1 MRAPGP
7 RWARP
12 AALAAAA
19 ALLLV
24 ACTGSSTS
32 GNSGLGPQTGA
43 PVPAS
48 PEERPTSAGGPESSA
63 AAAERLCE
71 VPKPKSNQDSG
82 VPAEG
87 PTPPVIEQVMKQV
100 AQIRGFDYDR
110 PVAAEPVS
118 QAEIGR
124 DVVDYAD
131 QAYPKGQYARRSIAW
146 DTIGVVPDGTDLRA
160 AYEDYGSSQVIGYY
174 DTITGMLKFTGSAT
188 PSPLERITLA
198 HELTH
203 AIDDQRF
210 GLERLDRLIAECRD
224 EDSAAATALVE
235 GNATFFMLRWAQTFL
250 TAAEQVQVG
259 IEAAQQN
266 PSTEGIP
273 EFIVTLQAFPYEQG
287 MTFVSALDSRGGL
300 DEVDQAFEDLPASTE
315 QIIHPERYPN
325 DAPTPVN
332 VPDLS
337 AELGEG
343 WKDIDV
349 MTIGE
354 EWLTI
359 ALGLRLDASEAAA
372 AAAGWDGGTYRA
384 WSNGDAGAVVL
395 STVWDT
401 ANDAAG
407 FADAMRA
414 WVADGDGSATVLE
427 PQGTSVTVLFA
438 SDDSTFDELR
448 AAAAR
453 AWDLPPA

>member
-1 MRAPGP
+1 MSARVRWP
-7 RWARP
+7 RR

-19 ALLLV
+19 ALLM
-24 ACTGSSTS
+24 ASCTGSSSPRNPGPPTS
-32 GNSGLGPQTGA
+32 EA

-48 PEERPTSAGGPESSA
+48 PEERPTGSTGPESSA
-63 AAAERLCE
+63 ATAERLCE
-71 VPKPKSNQDSG
+71 VPKPKPNQDAG
-82 VPAEG
+82 APAEG
-87 PTPPVIEQVMKQV
+87 PTPPVIEQVMRQV
-100 AQIRGFDYDR
+100 AQIRGFDYDHS
-110 PVAAEPVS
+110 VVAEPVS
-118 QAEIGR
+118 QAQIGR
-124 DVVDYAD
+124 DVVAYAD

-174 DTITGMLKFTGSAT
+174 DTITGTLKFTGSSS

-210 GLERLDRLIAECRD
+210 GLERLDQLGAECRD

-235 GNATFFMLRWAQTFL
+235 GNATFFMLRWARTFL

-259 IEAAQQN
+259 IEAAQQDT
-266 PSTEGIP
+266 STAGIP
-273 EFIVTLQAFPYEQG
+273 QFIVRLQAFPYEQG
-287 MTFVSALDSRGGL
+287 MNFVSVLDSRGGL
-300 DEVDQAFEDLPASTE
+300 DEVDRAFENLPASTE

-332 VPDLS
+332 VPNLS
-337 AELGEG
+337 AELGAG
-343 WKDIDV
+343 WKDLDV

-354 EWLTI
+354 EWLKI
-359 ALGLRLDASEAAA
+359 ALGLRLDASQAAT

-384 WSNGDAGAVVL
+384 WSNGDASAVVL

-401 ANDAAG
+401 ADDAHE
-407 FADAMRA
+407 FADAMNA
-414 WVADGDGSATVLE
+414 WIADGDGSATVLQ
-427 PQGTSVTVLFA
+427 PQDTRVTVLFA
-438 SDDSTFDELR
+438 SDDATLQNLQ
-448 AAAAR
+448 AAAA
-453 AWDLPPA
+453 

>member
-1 MRAPGP
+1 MSVHAGWP
-7 RWARP
+7 RS
-12 AALAAAA
+12 AAFVAAA
-19 ALLLV
+19 ALLLA
-24 ACTGSSTS
+24 ACSGSGSTD
-32 GNSGLGPQTGA
+32 GSGLDPGTGA

-48 PEERPTSAGGPESSA
+48 PQERPTGNTGPDSSA
-63 AAAERLCE
+63 AAAARLCE
-71 VPKPKSNQDSG
+71 VPRPKPNPDSG

-87 PTPPVIEQVMKQV
+87 PTPPVIQQVMKQV
-100 AQIRGFDYDR
+100 AQIRGFGYDH
-110 PVAAEPVS
+110 PVVAEPVS

-124 DVVDYAD
+124 DVVAYTD

-160 AYEDYGSSQVIGYY
+160 AYESYGSSQVIGYY
-174 DTITGMLKFTGSAT
+174 DTITGTLKFTGSAS

-210 GLERLDRLIAECRD
+210 GLERLDELGAECRD

-250 TAAEQVQVG
+250 TAAQQVQVG
-259 IEAAQQN
+259 VEAAQQDT
-266 PSTEGIP
+266 STDGIP
-273 EFIVTLQAFPYEQG
+273 PFLVRLEAFPYQQG

-300 DEVDQAFEDLPASTE
+300 KAVDQAFEHLPVSTE

-343 WKDIDV
+343 WKDLDV

-354 EWLTI
+354 EWLQI
-359 ALGLRLDASEAAA
+359 ALGLRLDPSQAST

-384 WSNGDAGAVVL
+384 WSNGDASAVVL

-401 ANDAAG
+401 VADASQ
-407 FADAMRA
+407 FADAMNA
-414 WVADGDGSATVLE
+414 WIADGDGSATVIE
-427 PQGTSVTVLFA
+427 PSGTHVTVLFA
-438 SDDSTFDELR
+438 SDDATLQTLR
-448 AAAAR
+448 AAAA
-453 AWDLPPA
+453 

>member
-1 MRAPGP
+1 MIARV
-7 RWARP
+7 RWARR

-19 ALLLV
+19 ALLL
-24 ACTGSSTS
+24 ASCTGSSSPGNPGPPTS
-32 GNSGLGPQTGA
+32 EA
-43 PVPAS
+43 PIPPS
-48 PEERPTSAGGPESSA
+48 PEERPTGSTGPGSSA

-71 VPKPKSNQDSG
+71 VPKPKPNQDQG
-82 VPAEG
+82 APAEG
-87 PTPPVIEQVMKQV
+87 PTPPVIEQVMGQV
-100 AQIRGFDYDR
+100 AQIRGFDYDH
-110 PVAAEPVS
+110 PVVAEPVS
-118 QAEIGR
+118 QAQIGR

-174 DTITGMLKFTGSAT
+174 DTITGTLKFTGSAS

-210 GLERLDRLIAECRD
+210 GLERLDQLGAECRD

-235 GNATFFMLRWAQTFL
+235 GNATFFMLRWARTFL
-250 TAAEQVQVG
+250 TAAEQVKVG
-259 IEAAQQN
+259 IEAAQQDT
-266 PSTEGIP
+266 STAGIP
-273 EFIVTLQAFPYEQG
+273 QFIVRLQAFPYEEG
-287 MTFVSALDSRGGL
+287 MNFVSALDSRGGL
-300 DEVDQAFEDLPASTE
+300 DEVDRAFENLPASTE

-337 AELGEG
+337 AELGDG
-343 WKDIDV
+343 WKDLDV

-354 EWLTI
+354 EWLKI
-359 ALGLRLDASEAAA
+359 ALGLRLDASQAAA

-384 WSNGDAGAVVL
+384 WSNGDASAVVL

-401 ANDAAG
+401 ADDAG
-407 FADAMRA
+407 EFADAMSA
-414 WVADGDGSATVLE
+414 WIADGDGSATALE
-427 PQGTSVTVLFA
+427 PQDTRVTVLFA
-438 SDDSTFDELR
+438 SDDATLQTLR
-448 AAAAR
+448 AAAA
-453 AWDLPPA
+453 

>member
-1 MRAPGP
+1 MRTPRP

-19 ALLLV
+19 SLV
-24 ACTGSSTS
+24 MAACTGSSTS
-32 GNSGLGPQTGA
+32 GGSGLDPGTGA

-48 PEERPTSAGGPESSA
+48 PEERPTGASGQESSA

-71 VPKPKSNQDSG
+71 VPKPNTNQDSG
-82 VPAEG
+82 AHAEG
-87 PTPPVIEQVMKQV
+87 PTPPVIEQVMEQV

-110 PVAAEPVS
+110 QVVAEPAS

-131 QAYPKGQYARRSIAW
+131 QAYPRGQYARRSIAW

-160 AYEDYGSSQVIGYY
+160 AYETYGSSQVIGYY
-174 DTITGMLKFTGSAT
+174 DTITGTLKFTGSAS

-210 GLERLDRLIAECRD
+210 GLERLDQLGAECRD
-224 EDSAAATALVE
+224 EDAAAATALVE
-235 GNATFFMLRWAQTFL
+235 GNATFLMLRWAQTFL
-250 TAAEQVQVG
+250 TTAEQVQVG
-259 IEAAQQN
+259 IEAAQQD
-266 PSTEGIP
+266 PSTDGIP
-273 EFIVTLQAFPYEQG
+273 EFIVRLQAFPYEEG
-287 MTFVSALDSRGGL
+287 RTFVSALDSRGGL
-300 DEVDQAFEDLPASTE
+300 DEVDQAFEHLPASTE

-332 VPDLS
+332 VPNLS

-354 EWLTI
+354 EWLKI
-359 ALGLRLDASEAAA
+359 ALGLRLDASESAAA
-372 AAAGWDGGTYRA
+372 ATGWDGGTYRA
-384 WSNGDAGAVVL
+384 WSNGDASAVVL

-401 ANDAAG
+401 ADDAAE
-407 FADAMRA
+407 FADAMNT
-414 WVADGDGSATVLE
+414 WIADGDGSATVFE
-427 PQGTSVTVLFA
+427 PQGMRVTVLFA
-438 SDDSTFDELR
+438 SDDATLDELR
-448 AAAAR
+448 AAAA
-453 AWDLPPA
+453 

>member
-1 MRAPGP
+1 LSARA
-7 RWARP
+7 RWARR
-12 AALAAAA
+12 AALVAAA
-19 ALLLV
+19 ALLLA
-24 ACTGSSTS
+24 ACTSSGASGGSGLDPGSS
-32 GNSGLGPQTGA
+32 A

-48 PEERPTSAGGPESSA
+48 PEERPTGSTGPDSSA

-71 VPKPKSNQDSG
+71 VPKPKPNQDSE

-87 PTPPVIEQVMKQV
+87 PTPPLIEQVMNQL
-100 AQIRGFDYDR
+100 AQIRGFDYDH
-110 PVAAEPVS
+110 PVVAEPVS

-124 DVVDYAD
+124 DIVKYSD
-131 QAYPKGQYARRSIAW
+131 QAYPAGQYARRSIAW

-160 AYEDYGSSQVIGYY
+160 AYENYGSSQVIGYY
-174 DTITGMLKFTGSAT
+174 DTVTGTLKFTGSDD

-210 GLERLDRLIAECRD
+210 GLERLDQLGADCRD
-224 EDSAAATALVE
+224 EDAAAATALVE

-259 IEAAQQN
+259 IEASQQDT
-266 PSTEGIP
+266 STAGIP
-273 EFIVTLQAFPYEQG
+273 PFIVRLQTFPYDQG
-287 MTFVSALDSRGGL
+287 MNFISALDSRGGL
-300 DEVDQAFEDLPASTE
+300 DEIDQAFEHLPASTE

-337 AELGEG
+337 SKLGEG
-343 WKDIDV
+343 WKDLDV

-354 EWLTI
+354 EWLKI
-359 ALGLRLDASEAAA
+359 ALGLRLGASQAAD

-384 WSNGDAGAVVL
+384 WTNGDANAVVL

-401 ANDAAG
+401 VNDASE
-407 FADAMRA
+407 FADAMNA
-414 WVADGDGSATVLE
+414 WIADGDGSATVVE
-427 PQGTSVTVLFA
+427 PQGTGVTVLFA
-438 SDDSTFDELR
+438 SDGATLR
-448 AAAAR
+448 TLEAAAA
-453 AWDLPPA
+453 

>member
-1 MRAPGP
+1 MSGRA

-12 AALAAAA
+12 AALAAVA
-19 ALLLV
+19 ALLLA

-32 GNSGLGPQTGA
+32 DGSGLDPGTGA

-48 PEERPTSAGGPESSA
+48 PQERPTGASGPESSA
-63 AAAERLCE
+63 AAAARLCE
-71 VPKPKSNQDSG
+71 VPKPKTNQDSS

-131 QAYPKGQYARRSIAW
+131 QAYPRAQYARRSIVW
-146 DTIGVVPDGTDLRA
+146 DTIGVVPDGTDLRS
-160 AYEDYGSSQVIGYY
+160 AYESYGSSQVIGYY
-174 DTITGMLKFTGSAT
+174 DTITGMLKFTGSASPT
-188 PSPLERITLA
+188 PIERITLA

-210 GLERLDRLIAECRD
+210 GLERLDRLGAECRD

-273 EFIVTLQAFPYEQG
+273 DFIIRLQSFPYEQG
-287 MTFVSALDSRGGL
+287 MAFVSALDSRGGL
-300 DEVDQAFEDLPASTE
+300 DEVDQAFEDMPASTE

-325 DAPTPVN
+325 DAPTPVD
-332 VPDLS
+332 VQDLS

-354 EWLTI
+354 EWLKI

-384 WSNGDAGAVVL
+384 WSNGDDTAVVL

-401 ANDAAG
+401 ANDAAE
-407 FADAMRA
+407 FADAMNA
-414 WVADGDGSATVLE
+414 WIAETDGSATVLE
-427 PQGTSVTVLFA
+427 PQGTRVTVLFA
-438 SDDSTFDELR
+438 SDDATLGELR
-448 AAAAR
+448 AAAA
-453 AWDLPPA
+453 

>member
-1 MRAPGP
+1 MS
-7 RWARP
+7 ARP
-12 AALAAAA
+12 LRARSAALAAAT
-19 ALLLV
+19 ALLMA
-24 ACTGSSTS
+24 ACSGSGSSGGSVLDS
-32 GNSGLGPQTGA
+32 GSAA

-48 PEERPTSAGGPESSA
+48 PEERPTGHTGPDSSA

-71 VPKPKSNQDSG
+71 VPKPEPNRDSG

-87 PTPPVIEQVMKQV
+87 PTPPIIAQVMRQV
-100 AQIRGFDYDR
+100 AQIRGFDYDH
-110 PVAAEPVS
+110 PVTADPVS

-124 DVVDYAD
+124 DVVEYAD

-146 DTIGVVPDGTDLRA
+146 ETIGVVPDGTDLRA
-160 AYEDYGSSQVIGYY
+160 AYENYGSSQVIGYY
-174 DTITGMLKFTGSAT
+174 DTITGTLKFTGSAS

-210 GLERLDRLIAECRD
+210 GLERLDQLGAECRD

-235 GNATFFMLRWAQTFL
+235 GNATFFMLQWARAFL

-259 IEAAQQN
+259 IEAAQQDT
-266 PSTEGIP
+266 STAGIP
-273 EFIVTLQAFPYEQG
+273 PFVVRLQAFPYEQG
-287 MTFVSALDSRGGL
+287 MTFVSALNSRGGL
-300 DEVDQAFEDLPASTE
+300 DRIDEAFEHLPASTE

-337 AELGEG
+337 AELGPG
-343 WKDIDV
+343 WKDLDV

-354 EWLTI
+354 EWLQI
-359 ALGLRLDASEAAA
+359 ALGLRLDASQANA

-384 WSNGDAGAVVL
+384 WSNGEATAVLL
-395 STVWDT
+395 STVWDSPD
-401 ANDAAG
+401 DASE
-407 FADAMRA
+407 FADAMNDWMA
-414 WVADGDGSATVLE
+414 HGHGSATVLP
-427 PQGTSVTVLFA
+427 PQSTRVTVLVA
-438 SDDSTFDELR
+438 SDDATLEALER
-448 AAAAR
+448 AVG
-453 AWDLPPA
+453 

>member
-1 MRAPGP
+1 MSARA
-7 RWARP
+7 RWAR
-12 AALAAAA
+12 AAAMAA
-19 ALLLV
+19 ALLLA
-24 ACTGSSTS
+24 ACTGTS
-32 GNSGLGPQTGA
+32 AGSGLDPQGSGA

-48 PEERPTSAGGPESSA
+48 PEVRPTGSTGPESSA

-71 VPKPKSNQDSG
+71 VPKPKPNSDSG

-87 PTPPVIEQVMKQV
+87 PTPPVIQQVMKQV
-100 AQIRGFDYDR
+100 AQIRGFGYDH
-110 PVAAEPVS
+110 PVVAEPVS

-124 DVVDYAD
+124 DIVEFDD

-146 DTIGVVPDGTDLRA
+146 DTIGVIPDGTDLRA
-160 AYEDYGSSQVIGYY
+160 AYENYGSSQVIGYY
-174 DTITGMLKFTGSAT
+174 DTVTGTLKFTGSAS

-210 GLERLDRLIAECRD
+210 GLERLDKLGAECLD

-259 IEAAQQN
+259 IEAAQQDT
-266 PSTEGIP
+266 STDGIP
-273 EFIVTLQAFPYEQG
+273 EFVTDLQAFPYNQG
-287 MTFVSALDSRGGL
+287 MRFISALDSRGGL
-300 DEVDQAFEDLPASTE
+300 DEVDRAFEDLPSSTE

-337 AELGEG
+337 AQLGEG
-343 WKDIDV
+343 WTDLDV

-354 EWLTI
+354 EWLQI
-359 ALGLRLDASEAAA
+359 ALGLRLDASQASD

-384 WSNGDAGAVVL
+384 WSNGDASAVVL

-401 ANDAAG
+401 VDDAG
-407 FADAMRA
+407 EFADAMNA
-414 WVADGDGSATVLE
+414 WIAAGDGSATVLE
-427 PQGTSVTVLFA
+427 PRGTRVTVLFA
-438 SDDSTFDELR
+438 SDDATLQALR
-448 AAAAR
+448 AAAA
-453 AWDLPPA
+453 

>member
-1 MRAPGP
+1 V
-7 RWARP
+7 
-12 AALAAAA
+12 AA
-19 ALLLV
+19 ALLLA
-24 ACTGSSTS
+24 ACTGSGGSGGSVLDPGST
-32 GNSGLGPQTGA
+32 A

-48 PEERPTSAGGPESSA
+48 PEERPTGSTGPGSSA

-71 VPKPKSNQDSG
+71 VPKPKPNQGSD

-87 PTPPVIEQVMKQV
+87 PTPPIIAQVMRQV
-100 AQIRGFDYDR
+100 AQIRGFDYDH
-110 PVAAEPVS
+110 PVVAEPVS

-131 QAYPKGQYARRSIAW
+131 QAYPKEQYARRSIAW
-146 DTIGVVPDGTDLRA
+146 DTIGVIPDGTDLRA
-160 AYEDYGSSQVIGYY
+160 AYENYGSSQVIGYY
-174 DTITGMLKFTGSAT
+174 DTITGTLKFTGSAS

-210 GLERLDRLIAECRD
+210 GLERLDQLGAECRD

-235 GNATFFMLRWAQTFL
+235 GNATFFMLRWARTFL
-250 TAAEQVQVG
+250 TGAEQVQVG
-259 IEAAQQN
+259 VEAAQQDT
-266 PSTEGIP
+266 STAGIP
-273 EFIVTLQAFPYEQG
+273 PFIVRLQAFPYDQG
-287 MTFVSALDSRGGL
+287 MNFISALDSRGGL

-337 AELGEG
+337 SALGEG
-343 WKDIDV
+343 WKDLDV

-354 EWLTI
+354 EWLKI
-359 ALGLRLDASEAAA
+359 ALGLRLDASEASA

-384 WSNGDAGAVVL
+384 WSNGAAAAVVL

-401 ANDAAG
+401 SDDASE
-407 FADAMRA
+407 FADAMNA
-414 WVADGDGSATVLE
+414 WIAEGDGSATVLE
-427 PQGTSVTVLFA
+427 PRGSRVTVLYA
-438 SDDSTFDELR
+438 SDAGTLQTLR
-448 AAAAR
+448 EAASA
-453 AWDLPPA
+453 

>member
-1 MRAPGP
+1 
-7 RWARP
+7 
-12 AALAAAA
+12 
-19 ALLLV
+19 
-24 ACTGSSTS
+24 
-32 GNSGLGPQTGA
+32 
-43 PVPAS
+43 
-48 PEERPTSAGGPESSA
+48 
-63 AAAERLCE
+63 
-71 VPKPKSNQDSG
+71 
-82 VPAEG
+82 
-87 PTPPVIEQVMKQV
+87 MKQV
-100 AQIRGFDYDR
+100 AQIRGFGYDH
-110 PVAAEPVS
+110 PVVAEPVS

-124 DVVDYAD
+124 DVVAYTD

-160 AYEDYGSSQVIGYY
+160 AYEGYGSSQVIGYY
-174 DTITGMLKFTGSAT
+174 DTITGTLKFTGSAS

-210 GLERLDRLIAECRD
+210 GLERLDELGAECRD

-250 TAAEQVQVG
+250 TAAQQVQVG
-259 IEAAQQN
+259 VEAAQQDT
-266 PSTEGIP
+266 STDGIP
-273 EFIVTLQAFPYEQG
+273 PFLVRLEAFPYQQG

-300 DEVDQAFEDLPASTE
+300 KAVDQAFEHLPVSTE

-343 WKDIDV
+343 WKDLDV

-354 EWLTI
+354 EWLQI
-359 ALGLRLDASEAAA
+359 ALGLRLDPSQAST

-384 WSNGDAGAVVL
+384 WSNGDASAVVL

-401 ANDAAG
+401 VADASQ
-407 FADAMRA
+407 FADAMNA
-414 WVADGDGSATVLE
+414 WIADGDGSATVIE
-427 PQGTSVTVLFA
+427 PSGTHVTVLFA
-438 SDDSTFDELR
+438 SDDATLQTLR
-448 AAAAR
+448 AAAA
-453 AWDLPPA
+453 